1 MYAADPAPDS
11 TFISRAAA
19 ASLMAVSGTSATR
32 RSSGA
37 VSLGVPT
44 FTSCG
49 LYPIGGLNT
58 GFGLHVRVKSQS
70 AADDQV
76 TNQIIN
82 DLTIQAA
89 TVNGSGS
96 QTANLILTRAIF
108 HMGIPVAP
116 KNVFPSNIEGLP
128 TWYQLRVTP
137 QGHMARRDQ
146 VDILIAFNPATWH
159 QDLRTVRPGGVVV
172 HEEVFSTADARPDV
186 TYYPVPFSKLAKS
199 KIQNDTLRKQL
210 ANMIYVGVVAG
221 LLGIPWDA
229 LEHAVTRQFLSK
241 PKAVPLNLDAIK
253 VGFDYWQDNFSKKD
267 PYRLEAMSGVV
278 DQKVLVEGNQAA
290 ALGALMGG
298 VTVAAWYPIT
308 PSSSLCENLIA
319 YAERFRTDPETGEKR
334 IAVVQAE
341 DELAAVG
348 MAIGAGWAGA
358 RAMTSTSGP
367 GISLM
372 AEFAGLGYYAEV
384 PVVIFD
390 IQRIGP
396 STGLPTRTSQAD
408 VGFAYTLSHGDT
420 KHLVLLPGTVEECYE
435 FARDAFDYADRFQ
448 TPVFVLSDLDLGM
461 NLWMTP
467 AFTYPDKPFDR
478 GKVLSK
484 ADLERLA
491 GEWARYRDVDGDGV
505 PFRTLPGTDH
515 PAAGYFTRGSGHDE
529 HARNTES
536 AEAYA
541 ANMDRLSRKFET
553 ARAALPAP
561 VIDEST
567 GSKIGLIAFG
577 STHAAVL
584 ESRSALEAAKL
595 PVDYLRIRALPL
607 SAQVVEFVSRH
618 ERVYV
623 IEQNRD
629 GQVYD
634 LLRLALPPALVDRLR
649 SIRHYDGQ
657 PIPADAITEPLL
669 ESEAIPA

>member
-1 MYAADPAPDS
+1 MTD
-11 TFISRAAA
+11 
-19 ASLMAVSGTSATR
+19 
-32 RSSGA
+32 
-37 VSLGVPT
+37 
-44 FTSCG
+44 
-49 LYPIGGLNT
+49 
-58 GFGLHVRVKSQS
+58 
-70 AADDQV
+70 
-76 TNQIIN
+76 QIIN

-146 VDILIAFNPATWH
+146 VDILIAFNVATWH

-172 HEEVFSTADARPDV
+172 HEEAFSTADARTDV

-221 LLGIPWDA
+221 LLGIPWEA
-229 LEHAVTRQFLSK
+229 LDHAVKRQFLSK
-241 PKAVPLNLDAIK
+241 PRAVQVNLDAIK
-253 VGFDYWQDNFSKKD
+253 VGFDYWQDNFSKQD
-267 PYRLEAMSGVV
+267 PYRLEPLSGVV
-278 DQKVLVEGNQAA
+278 DGKVLVEGNQAA

-319 YAERFRTDPETGEKR
+319 YSDRFRTDPANGQKR

-341 DELAAVG
+341 DELAALG

-467 AFTYPDKPFDR
+467 EFKYPERSFDR
-478 GKVLSK
+478 GKVLTKS
-484 ADLERLA
+484 DLERLA

-505 PFRTLPGTDH
+505 PYRTLPGTDH

-529 HARNTES
+529 HAKYTES

-553 ARAALPAP
+553 ARAALPGP
-561 VIDEST
+561 VIDETAKSP
-567 GSKIGLIAFG
+567 IGLIAFG
-577 STHAAVL
+577 STHAAVVEAREAL
-584 ESRSALEAAKL
+584 AASRR
-595 PVDYLRIRALPL
+595 PVDYLRVRALPL
-607 SAQVVEFVSRH
+607 SPEVVDFVSRH

-623 IEQNRD
+623 VEQNRD
-629 GQVYD
+629 GQVFD
-634 LLRLALPPALVDRLR
+634 LIRLALPPALVARLR
-649 SIRHYDGQ
+649 SVRHYDGQ
-657 PIPADAITEPLL
+657 PIPADAIIEPLL
-669 ESEAIPA
+669 ESEAVPA

>member
-1 MYAADPAPDS
+1 MCARK
-11 TFISRAAA
+11 IH
-19 ASLMAVSGTSATR
+19 
-32 RSSGA
+32 
-37 VSLGVPT
+37 VP
-44 FTSCG
+44 
-49 LYPIGGLNT
+49 
-58 GFGLHVRVKSQS
+58 H
-70 AADDQV
+70 QV
-76 TNQIIN
+76 TDQIIN

-96 QTANLILTRAIF
+96 QTANLVLTRAIF

-146 VDILIAFNPATWH
+146 VDILVAFNVATWH

-172 HEEVFSTADARPDV
+172 HEEAFSTAEARTDI
-186 TYYPVPFSKLAKS
+186 TYYPVPFSKLAKT
-199 KIQNDTLRKQL
+199 KIQSDTLRKQL

-221 LLGIPWDA
+221 VLGIPWEA
-229 LEHAVTRQFLSK
+229 LDHAVRRQFLSK
-241 PKAVPLNLDAIK
+241 PKAVPINLDAIK

-267 PYRLEAMSGVV
+267 PYRLEPMTGVV
-278 DQKVLVEGNQAA
+278 DGKVLVEGNQAA

-308 PSSSLCENLIA
+308 PSSSLCEYLIA
-319 YAERFRTDPETGEKR
+319 YTDRFRTDPKTGEKR
-334 IAVVQAE
+334 IAIVQAE

-408 VGFAYTLSHGDT
+408 IGFAYTLSHGDT

-467 AFTYPDKPFDR
+467 EFNYPDKPFDR

-484 ADLERLA
+484 DDLERLR
-491 GEWARYRDVDGDGV
+491 GEWARYADVDRDGV
-505 PFRTLPGTDH
+505 PYRTLPGTDH

-529 HARNTES
+529 HARYTES

-541 ANMDRLSRKFET
+541 ANMDRLLRKFET
-553 ARAALPAP
+553 ARGALPAP
-561 VIDEST
+561 VVDESPK
-567 GSKIGLIAFG
+567 SPIGLIAFG
-577 STHAAVL
+577 STHAAVV
-584 ESRSALEAAKL
+584 EARQALEAARR
-595 PVDYLRIRALPL
+595 PVDYLRVRALPL
-607 SAQVVEFVSRH
+607 SPQVVEFVSRH
-618 ERVYV
+618 ERVYIV
-623 IEQNRD
+623 EQNRD
-629 GQVYD
+629 GQIYD
-634 LLRLALPPALVDRLR
+634 LIRLALPPALVDRVH

-657 PIPADAITEPLL
+657 PIPADAIIEPLL
-669 ESEAIPA
+669 ESEAVPV

>member
-1 MYAADPAPDS
+1 
-11 TFISRAAA
+11 
-19 ASLMAVSGTSATR
+19 
-32 RSSGA
+32 
-37 VSLGVPT
+37 
-44 FTSCG
+44 
-49 LYPIGGLNT
+49 
-58 GFGLHVRVKSQS
+58 
-70 AADDQV
+70 V
-76 TNQIIN
+76 TDQIIN

-137 QGHMARRDQ
+137 KGHMARRDQ
-146 VDILIAFNPATWH
+146 VDILVAFNVATWH
-159 QDLRTVRPGGVVV
+159 QDLKTLRPGGVVV
-172 HEEVFSTADARPDV
+172 HEEAFSTADARTDV
-186 TYYPVPFSKLAKS
+186 TYYPVPFSKLAKT
-199 KIQNDTLRKQL
+199 KIQSDTLRKQL

-221 LLGIPWDA
+221 LLGIPWEA
-229 LEHAVTRQFLSK
+229 LDHAVKRQFLSK
-241 PKAVPLNLDAIK
+241 PKAVPVNLDAIK
-253 VGFDYWQDNFSKKD
+253 VGFDYWQDNFSKQD
-267 PYRLEAMSGVV
+267 PYRLEPMSGVV
-278 DQKVLVEGNQAA
+278 DGKVLVEGNQAA

-298 VTVAAWYPIT
+298 VTVVAWYPIT

-319 YAERFRTDPETGEKR
+319 YSDRFRVDPKTGEKR

-467 AFTYPDKPFDR
+467 EFKYPEKPFDR

-491 GEWARYRDVDGDGV
+491 GDWARYRDVDGDGV
-505 PFRTLPGTDH
+505 PYRTLPGTDH

-529 HARNTES
+529 HARYTES

-541 ANMDRLSRKFET
+541 HNMDRLARKFET
-553 ARAALPAP
+553 ARAALPEP
-561 VIDEST
+561 VIDESA
-567 GSKIGLIAFG
+567 GSPTGLIAFG
-577 STHAAVL
+577 STHAAVV
-584 ESRSALEAAKL
+584 EARQALAAANR
-595 PVDYLRIRALPL
+595 PVDYLRVRALPL
-607 SAQVVEFVSRH
+607 SKQVVDFVARH

-623 IEQNRD
+623 VEQNRD
-629 GQVYD
+629 GQVFD
-634 LLRLALPPALVDRLR
+634 LIRLELPPELIGRLR

-657 PIPADAITEPLL
+657 PIPADAITEPIL
-669 ESEAIPA
+669 ESEAVPA

>member
-1 MYAADPAPDS
+1 M
-11 TFISRAAA
+11 
-19 ASLMAVSGTSATR
+19 
-32 RSSGA
+32 
-37 VSLGVPT
+37 
-44 FTSCG
+44 
-49 LYPIGGLNT
+49 
-58 GFGLHVRVKSQS
+58 
-70 AADDQV
+70 

-467 AFTYPDKPFDR
+467 EFKYPDKPFDR

-529 HARNTES
+529 HARYTES

-607 SAQVVEFVSRH
+607 SVQVVEFVSRH

-634 LLRLALPPALVDRLR
+634 LLRLALPPALVARLR

-669 ESEAIPA
+669 ESEAVPA

>member
-1 MYAADPAPDS
+1 
-11 TFISRAAA
+11 
-19 ASLMAVSGTSATR
+19 
-32 RSSGA
+32 
-37 VSLGVPT
+37 
-44 FTSCG
+44 
-49 LYPIGGLNT
+49 
-58 GFGLHVRVKSQS
+58 
-70 AADDQV
+70 V
-76 TNQIIN
+76 TDQIIN

-96 QTANLILTRAIF
+96 QTANLVLTRAIF
-108 HMGIPVAP
+108 RMGIPVAP

-159 QDLRTVRPGGVVV
+159 QDLRTVRPGGVIV
-172 HEEVFSTADARPDV
+172 HEEVYSTADARTDV
-186 TYYPVPFSKLAKS
+186 TYYPVPFSKLAKA
-199 KIQNDTLRKQL
+199 KIQNDALRKQL
-210 ANMIYVGVVAG
+210 ANMIYVGVLAG
-221 LLGIPWDA
+221 LLAIPWEA

-267 PYRLEAMSGVV
+267 PYRLEPMTGVV
-278 DQKVLVEGNQAA
+278 DQKVLVDGNQAA

-319 YAERFRTDPETGEKR
+319 YSDRFRTDPETGEKR

-358 RAMTSTSGP
+358 RSMTSTSGP

-467 AFTYPDKPFDR
+467 EFKYPDKPFDR

-505 PFRTLPGTDH
+505 PYRTLPGTDH

-529 HARNTES
+529 HARYTES
-536 AEAYA
+536 AELYA

-553 ARAALPAP
+553 ARIALPAP

-584 ESRSALEAAKL
+584 ESRQALAAAKL

-629 GQVYD
+629 GQVFD
-634 LLRLALPPALVDRLR
+634 LLRLALPPALVGRLR

-657 PIPADAITEPLL
+657 PISADAITEPLL
-669 ESEAIPA
+669 ESEAIPV

>member
-1 MYAADPAPDS
+1 
-11 TFISRAAA
+11 
-19 ASLMAVSGTSATR
+19 
-32 RSSGA
+32 
-37 VSLGVPT
+37 
-44 FTSCG
+44 
-49 LYPIGGLNT
+49 
-58 GFGLHVRVKSQS
+58 
-70 AADDQV
+70 V
-76 TNQIIN
+76 TDQIIN

-137 QGHMARRDQ
+137 QGHMARRDK
-146 VDILIAFNPATWH
+146 VDILIAFNVATWH

-172 HEEVFSTADARPDV
+172 HEEAFSTADARTDV

-199 KIQNDTLRKQL
+199 KIQSDTLRKQL

-221 LLGIPWDA
+221 LLGIPWEA
-229 LEHAVTRQFLSK
+229 LDHAVKRQFLSK
-241 PKAVPLNLDAIK
+241 PKAVQVNLDAIK
-253 VGFDYWQDNFSKKD
+253 VGFDYWQDNFSKQD
-267 PYRLEAMSGVV
+267 PYRLEPLTGVV
-278 DQKVLVEGNQAA
+278 DGKVLVEGNQAA

-319 YAERFRTDPETGEKR
+319 YADRFRTDPATGEKR

-467 AFTYPDKPFDR
+467 EFKYPERSFDR
-478 GKVLSK
+478 GKVLTKS
-484 ADLERLA
+484 DLERLA

-505 PFRTLPGTDH
+505 PYRTLPGTDH

-529 HARNTES
+529 HARYTES
-536 AEAYA
+536 AESYA
-541 ANMDRLSRKFET
+541 SNMDRLSRKFET

-561 VIDEST
+561 VIDETAKSP
-567 GSKIGLIAFG
+567 IGLIAFG
-577 STHAAVL
+577 STHAAVV
-584 ESRSALEAAKL
+584 EAREALAAARR
-595 PVDYLRIRALPL
+595 PVDYLRVRALPL
-607 SAQVVEFVSRH
+607 SADVVDFVSRH

-629 GQVYD
+629 GQVFD
-634 LLRLALPPALVDRLR
+634 LIRLALPPALVARLR
-649 SIRHYDGQ
+649 SVRHYDGQ
-657 PIPADAITEPLL
+657 PIPADAIIEPLL
-669 ESEAIPA
+669 ESEAVPA